1 MNTKGIVQK
10 NGKFPVSNIMFLGGL
25 LILLYHVAIG
35 CLLTIPFMDV
45 LRGVGMQFFGL
56 FLPGMA
62 LWVSLHTDKQNILT
76 ALTICYALGYIF
88 NIISYFLLVPFGV
101 RRLVPIYVMLVS
113 LISLSIIYRKGKVVS
128 LRRLQKE
135 DSIFVILYLI
145 YLCMN
150 TIAYSGANALPIITE
165 SAWYPQDL
173 LYWIENAGAL
183 IRQFPPMEPRADLDS
198 TLYYHYFSSIQL
210 AFSAL
215 ATGVDLFTLGVSFF
229 SLGKT
234 MLYFGGGDIL
244 FQSVLKRKSLVLF
257 SLILMCFG
265 DGFGNL
271 AGISWVSHTWSH
283 PFGFDIGFAFGFI
296 FLYFFYLQY
305 NKELFDKKILIFSVM
320 TFFVCAGVKMPIAV
334 VVIVAAGI
342 VCFSWLGKKQ
352 YKLAFTY
359 GISLLVVFVI
369 VAVAC
374 AGVGLQE
381 GQTGSFSATDFIQS
395 SSLMQVFYTNYA
407 ADGVKWILGIL
418 LCVIHCIVANP
429 LIIILYIFGFFALLA
444 DKKMRT
450 PMNLGLFLAGAFG
463 LLLGVFNIQPGRSQM
478 YFTMAAF
485 IPCILLG
492 LIWLDTNWSEWDLAN
507 RRLVMAVCNCL
518 LVIEVYLAFFHGY
531 TYYGNGISSA
541 IELGF
546 RNMFLKE
553 DAIQENREDG
563 LQKADLEALE
573 WVRDNISL
581 DSILLADRSVVSGN
595 SKYMYYGAFSERQMY
610 IEGDAYFRERYVQ
623 EREHM
628 NSITSQVFMN
638 SDEALEMAISEGV
651 DYILQT
657 KWLTPDFS
665 PDSSMVELVYEG
677 ETINV
682 YEIVQ

>member
-62 LWVSLHTDKQNILT
+62 LWVSLHTDKQNILG

-183 IRQFPPMEPRADLDS
+183 IRQFPPMEPRADLGS

-234 MLYFGGGDIL
+234 MLYFGGGYIL
-244 FQSVLKRKSLVLF
+244 FNSISQNRRLVAFALTVL
-257 SLILMCFG
+257 CFC
-265 DGFGNL
+265 DGFGDM
-271 AGISWVSHTWSH
+271 AGISYISHTWTH
-283 PFGFDIGFAFGFI
+283 PFGLDIGFAFGLI
-296 FLYFFYLQY
+296 FLYFFFLQY
-305 NKELFDKKILIFSVM
+305 SMNEFNVKIWILTIGS
-320 TFFVCAGVKMPIAV
+320 FFTCAGLKMPVAV
-334 VVIVAAGI
+334 VVIVLVGV

-352 YKLAFTY
+352 YKLAFIY
-359 GISLLVVFVI
+359 GISLLLTFGV
-369 VAVAC
+369 VAVGC

-381 GQTGSFSATDFIQS
+381 GQTGGWSATDFIQY
-395 SSLMQVFYTNYA
+395 SSLIQVFYTTYIE
-407 ADGVKWILGIL
+407 DGAKLILGAIF
-418 LCVIHCIVANP
+418 CAIYWIVANP
-429 LIIILYIFGFFALLA
+429 IIVITYIIGGLSIMI
-444 DKKMRT
+444 DQRMRT
-450 PMNLGLFLAGAFG
+450 AKNLGLFIAGGVG
-463 LLLGVFNIQPGRSQM
+463 LLLGTFNIQPGRSQM
-478 YFTMAAF
+478 YFTVSAF
-485 IPCILLG
+485 IPCIALG
-492 LIWLDTNWSEWDLAN
+492 LTWIENNWGDWNPVN
-507 RRLVMAVCNCL
+507 RKQTMLIYSCL
-518 LVIEVYLAFFHGY
+518 LSLQVYLAFFHGF
-531 TYYGNGISSA
+531 TYFGNGISA
-541 IELGF
+541 ALDLGA
-546 RNMFLKE
+546 RNMFFK
-553 DAIQENREDG
+553 DVAKQQVREDG
-563 LQKADLEALE
+563 LQREDLDALI
-573 WVRDNISL
+573 WVRENTPL
-581 DSILLADRSVVSGN
+581 DSELLADRGVMSEN

-610 IEGDAYFRERYVQ
+610 IEGDAYFRERYVE

-628 NSITSQVFMN
+628 NSITAQVFSN
-638 SDEALEMAISEGV
+638 SQEALKIAIGEGV

-657 KWLTPDFS
+657 KWLTPEFL
-665 PDSSMVELVYEG
+665 PDSSLVELVYESD
-677 ETINV
+677 TIRV
-682 YEIVQ
+682 YEIVK